1 MFCLH
6 KTAESILVDL
16 TDAEARMPGN
26 VYIPIQ
32 HAYAC
37 AELHW
42 SASESSSLSLLCCH
56 LMKLPVIFSVAI
68 LLIKRFWRF
77 RKSINFLLEVFWSIS
92 SFFFSPSVVGQIKSN
107 PTIQAMILQW
117 QFPLSLLA
125 IGVFALELYII
136 LESMESHFVPDRR
149 FIKGS
154 ISCSFQSICFLL
166 IDTNKTVV
174 LKYLSA
180 TLPLKKIVSISITA
194 ESDNL
199 MKMDLNRTAG
209 PGWNYCLILSI
220 KLEISE

>member
-180 TLPLKKIVSISITA
+180 TLPLKKSLVFLSLLKVIIWWKWIWIGQRDLAEITA
-194 ESDNL
+194 
-199 MKMDLNRTAG
+199 
-209 PGWNYCLILSI
+209 
-220 KLEISE
+220 

>member
-92 SFFFSPSVVGQIKSN
+92 SFFFLSFCGRTDKVKSHYSGHD
-107 PTIQAMILQW
+107 IAV
-117 QFPLSLLA
+117 A
-125 IGVFALELYII
+125 
-136 LESMESHFVPDRR
+136 VPFEPFGNR
-149 FIKGS
+149 
-154 ISCSFQSICFLL
+154 SICFRALHH
-166 IDTNKTVV
+166 IRI
-174 LKYLSA
+174 YGEPFCA
-180 TLPLKKIVSISITA
+180 
-194 ESDNL
+194 
-199 MKMDLNRTAG
+199 
-209 PGWNYCLILSI
+209 WQ
-220 KLEISE
+220 EIYKRQH